1 MAYQTER
8 GHYTGTGKRTP
19 RLFRVA
25 AFVVIAAL
33 VVTLTGFGLSRVRKP
48 DAEPAPD
55 TGLSAAPEAS
65 ELPEELSDAE
75 GVLPPEELEKQSQS
89 WLSRLVHPPTKAEK
103 LLSEMS
109 IRDKVYQL
117 FIVFP
122 DQLTGKAPVTEAGED
137 VKDGLDRYP
146 VAGIL
151 FDRDN
156 IRGGEQI
163 YTLLQ
168 DMQSYSRIPL
178 LMICDEEG
186 GRVNRLMSN
195 AGTQYVGPMLS
206 YREKGPGT
214 AHANAVT
221 IAHGLTSCGF
231 NMDFAPVADVWSNPA
246 NTVIGNR
253 AYSTDF
259 NEAAELVRAAVNG
272 FHEGGVAC
280 TLKHFPGHGDTYEDS
295 HNGLAKVYRT
305 KQQLQDAEWKPFR
318 AGIAAGADAV
328 MVGHLIA
335 GEIDP
340 EPATVSHVMVTDILR
355 NELGFTGVIIT
366 DSLQMDAVTEN
377 YTSGE
382 IALRA
387 IEAGVDLL
395 LAPEFLSE
403 AAEALLSA
411 VEDGRL
417 PESRID
423 ESVSR
428 ILNLKEA
435 YGLLG

>member
-1 MAYQTER
+1 MTENER
-8 GHYTGTGKRTP
+8 YTGTGKWTLP
-19 RLFRVA
+19 RVGALVG
-25 AFVVIAAL
+25 IAAL
-33 VVTLTGFGLSRVRKP
+33 IVTLAGFGLSRTREP
-48 DAEPAPD
+48 EPEEAWAESVSAPE
-55 TGLSAAPEAS
+55 TPEAS

-75 GVLPPEELEKQSQS
+75 GVLPPGELEKQSQS

-109 IRDKVYQL
+109 IREKVYQL

-163 YTLLQ
+163 YTLLAQ
-168 DMQSYSRIPL
+168 MQSYSRIPL
-178 LMICDEEG
+178 LMTCDEEG

-195 AGTQYVGPMLS
+195 AGTPYVGPMLS
-206 YREKGPGT
+206 YRDKGPGT
-214 AHANAVT
+214 ARANAVT

-259 NEAAELVRAAVNG
+259 DEAAELVRAAVNG

-382 IALRA
+382 IALQA
-387 IEAGVDLL
+387 IEAGVDIL
-395 LAPEFLSE
+395 LAPEFLGE

-428 ILNLKEA
+428 ILSLKEA

>member
-1 MAYQTER
+1 MTENER
-8 GHYTGTGKRTP
+8 YTGTGKWTLP
-19 RLFRVA
+19 RVGALVG
-25 AFVVIAAL
+25 IAAL
-33 VVTLTGFGLSRVRKP
+33 IVTLAGFGLSRTR
-48 DAEPAPD
+48 EPEPEETWTESVSAPE
-55 TGLSAAPEAS
+55 TPEAS

-75 GVLPPEELEKQSQS
+75 GVLPPGELEKQSQS

-109 IRDKVYQL
+109 IREKVYQL

-122 DQLTGKAPVTEAGED
+122 DQLTGKAPVTEAGDD

-163 YTLLQ
+163 YTLLKE
-168 DMQSYSRIPL
+168 MQSCSRVPL
-178 LMICDEEG
+178 LMTCDEEG

-195 AGTQYVGPMLS
+195 AGTPYVGPMLS
-206 YREKGPGT
+206 YRDKGPGT
-214 AHANAVT
+214 ARANAIT

-259 NEAAELVRAAVNG
+259 DEAAELVRAAVNG

-340 EPATVSHVMVTDILR
+340 EPATVSRVMVTDILR

-382 IALRA
+382 IALQA
-387 IEAGVDLL
+387 IEAGVDIL

-411 VEDGRL
+411 VEEGRL